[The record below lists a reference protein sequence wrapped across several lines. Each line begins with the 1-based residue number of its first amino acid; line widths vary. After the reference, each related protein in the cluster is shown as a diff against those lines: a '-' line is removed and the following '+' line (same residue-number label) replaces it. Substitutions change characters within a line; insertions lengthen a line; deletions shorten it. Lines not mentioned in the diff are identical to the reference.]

1 MRIKNKNENSS
12 FIKYLKKKF
21 QMFEIDF
28 NSFRAIFI
36 KVICMN
42 VNNRLLR
49 ILEYLKKKEETSIKE
64 IASDLNINERAVRYE
79 IDNLNYILEMNNS
92 QVIEK
97 EAKGRLVIN
106 NALANDSNIDLIFK
120 IGKNSKEE
128 RIKVIKLK
136 ALLENSINLSSL
148 SKILDVS
155 RVTIKSDLLEIEE
168 ELKEQKIF
176 FSKNRIHTEE
186 KNIRNYIMSNYYKE
200 INRIYYE
207 NEFITNTFNYK
218 ELFKELLDIDIDHIK
233 KFIKEISEKLDNRN
247 NNFYEYI
254 FSYIVISYMRMKKG
268 FQIEEVSNILFL
280 KSTKEYE
287 IVNEKIKILE
297 DYLFLK
303 YTEQEKLV
311 LTDYILGGYSYE
323 YNTSIFENWIEIKL
337 LIKNIINEVNEY
349 MDIDI
354 IQDEELFE
362 GLLNHIK
369 PAIYRIKNNLNIED
383 EIYFEAI
390 KAYPDLFNIIKISL
404 NRLEKLINKEINN
417 SEIALF
423 TIHFLAS
430 IERNKNF
437 RSKKKN
443 ILLVCGGGYGT
454 SMLVGKQLEK
464 NYDINITATISYMEL
479 LDFDFTSVDIVI
491 TTLKLKDYLIEKIK
505 IPVLKIT
512 AFFTV
517 EDQELLNESLYKK
530 DDYKEKMNKILGLVK
545 ENTLINNNSILE
557 RELNKILLDEEIN
570 ITVKEKKL
578 IDFISKDKIQIIDK
592 VSNWKEALFISG
604 EPLIEK
610 NEINIEYIH
619 EIIHI
624 AEDFGVHF
632 VLENEVAVPH
642 GEVSK
647 NVNKS
652 CISVLSIK
660 EPVYFSEKKPVT
672 LIFLIGAITATE
684 HIKSIEEIINL
695 TKRKEILEK
704 IHDMDNVDELY
715 EFFKLLDK
723 EINS

>member
-1 MRIKNKNENSS
+1 
-12 FIKYLKKKF
+12 
-21 QMFEIDF
+21 
-28 NSFRAIFI
+28 
-36 KVICMN
+36 MN

-49 ILEYLKKKEETSIKE
+49 ILEYLKNKEETSIKE
-64 IASDLNINERAVRYE
+64 VANDLNINERAVRYE
-79 IDNLNYILEMNNS
+79 IDNLNYILELNNARP
-92 QVIEK
+92 IEK
-97 EAKGRLVIN
+97 EAKGKLIIN
-106 NALANDSNIDLIFK
+106 DALSDSSNIDLIFK

-128 RIKVIKLK
+128 RKKEMQLK
-136 ALLENSINLSSL
+136 ILLENSVNITSL

-155 RVTIKSDLLEIEE
+155 RVTIKSDLLEIED
-168 ELKEQKIF
+168 ELKEHKIF
-176 FSKNRIHTEE
+176 FSKNKIYSEE

-207 NEFITNTFNYK
+207 NEFTANTFNYK
-218 ELFKELLDIDIDHIK
+218 ELFKELLEISIDPIK
-233 KFIKEISEKLDNRN
+233 NFIKEISEKLENKN
-247 NNFYEYI
+247 NDFYEYI
-254 FSYIVISYMRMKKG
+254 FSYIVISYMRIKQG
-268 FQIEEVSNILFL
+268 FQIEEVANQLFL
-280 KSTKEYE
+280 KSTKEYK
-287 IVNEKIKILE
+287 ILDEKIKNLE
-297 DYLFLK
+297 DHLGIK
-303 YTEQEKLV
+303 YSEQEKLV

-337 LIKNIINEVNEY
+337 LTKNIINEVNEY

-354 IQDEELFE
+354 GQDEELFE

-390 KAYPDLFNIIKISL
+390 KAYPELFNIIKISL
-404 NRLEKLINKEINN
+404 KRLEKVINKEIDN

-464 NYDINITATISYMEL
+464 NYDINIVATISYMEL
-479 LDFDFTSVDIVI
+479 LDYDFNNVDLVI
-491 TTLKLKDYLIEKIK
+491 STLRLKDYLIEKIK

-517 EDQELLNESLYKK
+517 EDQELLNEALFKK
-530 DDYKEKMNKILGLVK
+530 DAYKEKMNKILELVK
-545 ENTLINNNSILE
+545 ENTSINDNTLLE
-557 RELNKILLDEEIN
+557 KELNKILLEEEVNIN
-570 ITVKEKKL
+570 VKEKRL
-578 IDFISKDKIQIIDK
+578 VDFIAKDRIQIIEK
-592 VSNWKEALFISG
+592 AAGWKEALFISG
-604 EPLIEK
+604 KPLIEK
-610 NEINIEYIH
+610 KEINEEYIH

-624 AEDFGVHF
+624 AEAFGVHF
-632 VLENEVAVPH
+632 VLENNVAVPH

-652 CISVLSIK
+652 CISILSIK
-660 EPVYFSEKKPVT
+660 EPVYFSKEKPVN
-672 LIFLIGAITATE
+672 LIFLIGATTVTE
-684 HIKSIEEIINL
+684 HVKSIEEIINI
-695 TKRKEILEK
+695 TKKKEILEQIHK
-704 IHDMDNVDELY
+704 IESSDELY

-723 EINS
+723 EMNN

>member
-1 MRIKNKNENSS
+1 
-12 FIKYLKKKF
+12 
-21 QMFEIDF
+21 MFEIDF

>member
-1 MRIKNKNENSS
+1 
-12 FIKYLKKKF
+12 
-21 QMFEIDF
+21 MFEIDF

-49 ILEYLKKKEETSIKE
+49 ILKYLKNKEETSIKE

-106 NALANDSNIDLIFK
+106 NALADNSNIDLIFK

-128 RIKVIKLK
+128 RIRVIKLK
-136 ALLENSINLSSL
+136 ALLENTINLSSL

-176 FSKNRIHTEE
+176 FSKNKVYSEE
-186 KNIRNYIMSNYYKE
+186 KNIRNYIMSSYYKE

-218 ELFKELLDIDIDHIK
+218 ELFKELLDIDIEHIK
-233 KFIKEISEKLDNRN
+233 NFIKEISEKLDNRN

-303 YTEQEKLV
+303 YTKQEKLA

-337 LIKNIINEVNEY
+337 LIKNIISEVNEY

-383 EIYFEAI
+383 DIYFEAI

-437 RSKKKN
+437 RSKRKN

-479 LDFDFTSVDIVI
+479 LDFDFNGVDIVI
-491 TTLKLKDYLIEKIK
+491 TTLKLRDYLIEKIK

-517 EDQELLNESLYKK
+517 EDQELLNELLYKK
-530 DDYKEKMNKILGLVK
+530 DDYKEKMNKILDLVK

-557 RELNKILLDEEIN
+557 RELNKILLDEELN
-570 ITVKEKKL
+570 VTVKEKRL
-578 IDFISKDKIQIIDK
+578 RDFISKDKIQIVDK
-592 VSNWKEALFISG
+592 VDNWKEALFISG
-604 EPLIEK
+604 KPLIEK
-610 NEINIEYIH
+610 NEINVEYIH

-632 VLENEVAVPH
+632 VLENKVAVPH

-660 EPVYFSEKKPVT
+660 EPVYFSEKKPVS
-672 LIFLIGAITATE
+672 LVFLIGAITAAE
-684 HIKSIEEIINL
+684 HIRSIEEIINL
-695 TKRKEILEK
+695 TKRKEILDE
-704 IHDMDNVDELY
+704 IHSINDIDELY
-715 EFFKLLDK
+715 NFFKLLDK
-723 EINS
+723 KINS

>member
-1 MRIKNKNENSS
+1 
-12 FIKYLKKKF
+12 
-21 QMFEIDF
+21 MFEIDF

-337 LIKNIINEVNEY
+337 LIKNIINEVNES

>member
-1 MRIKNKNENSS
+1 
-12 FIKYLKKKF
+12 
-21 QMFEIDF
+21 
-28 NSFRAIFI
+28 
-36 KVICMN
+36 MN